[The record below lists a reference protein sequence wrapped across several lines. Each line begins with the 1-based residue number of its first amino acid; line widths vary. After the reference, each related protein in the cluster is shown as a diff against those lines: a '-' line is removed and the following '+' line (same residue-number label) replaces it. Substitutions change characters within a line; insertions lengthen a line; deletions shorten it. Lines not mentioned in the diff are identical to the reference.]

1 MFPSMNRH
9 DINID
14 NGNNS
19 INYKLYVVYFINCVI
34 NTNYMDWL
42 TNQINMVTAYLDE
55 LYIISTVSPNMEL
68 QFRKKVLEMYPFA
81 KIECHYDNEYEY
93 RGILKV
99 WDLGQIHNAPTDII
113 LYFHSKG
120 LTHYTSYER
129 NRHDDYNIILK
140 DFKKIKNIYTL
151 FPTVDKIGHSAGGL
165 GWIWYNFWFARGS
178 YISCLEKPLKTER
191 RHYYEDWLG
200 RKVEPRDQYPDI
212 ERRCDY
218 YENTISNC
226 YGFYTDGKLIS
237 NIGCEVNPLDIKN
250 TNIPI
255 YIMSNVKNRFK
266 LFI

>member
-1 MFPSMNRH
+1 
-9 DINID
+9 
-14 NGNNS
+14 
-19 INYKLYVVYFINCVI
+19 
-34 NTNYMDWL
+34 
-42 TNQINMVTAYLDE
+42 MVTAYSDE

-151 FPTVDKIGHSAGGL
+151 FPTVDTIEHSSGGIGWVWNNL
-165 GWIWYNFWFARGS
+165 
-178 YISCLEKPLKTER
+178 
-191 RHYYEDWLG
+191 
-200 RKVEPRDQYPDI
+200 
-212 ERRCDY
+212 
-218 YENTISNC
+218 
-226 YGFYTDGKLIS
+226 
-237 NIGCEVNPLDIKN
+237 
-250 TNIPI
+250 
-255 YIMSNVKNRFK
+255 
-266 LFI
+266 